1 MVQNCSQHILLL
13 IINRNLQWIKVE
25 SNNVSLPVADPSVL
39 NTLIVI
45 TLDDGLLRTSTG
57 CAGPSSSST
66 LYVDW
71 LKLTVGSVIKFG
83 FQL

>member
-1 MVQNCSQHILLL
+1 MYTI
-13 IINRNLQWIKVE
+13 
-25 SNNVSLPVADPSVL
+25 LPVADPSVL

-45 TLDDGLLRTSTG
+45 SVDDGLLRTSTG

-71 LKLTVGSVIKFG
+71 LKLTVETIATE
-83 FQL
+83 L